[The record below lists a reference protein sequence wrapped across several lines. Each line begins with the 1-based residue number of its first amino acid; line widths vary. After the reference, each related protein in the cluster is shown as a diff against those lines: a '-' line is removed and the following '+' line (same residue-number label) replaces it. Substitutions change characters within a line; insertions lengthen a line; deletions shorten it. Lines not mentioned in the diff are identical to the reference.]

1 MVNQQGFYYE
11 ETDKFVLIYKDS
23 KTLNDAI
30 RKLSDYFGLDQSNFI
45 TNGLNKNSFSVSKA
59 YKSEDL
65 KYIQSVID
73 RYGDCP
79 MGLKFKMLLEAEIEK
94 KSWASLTIKK
104 FEKDK
109 NWELKVE
116 NHELHFS

>member
-1 MVNQQGFYYE
+1 MVNEQGFYYE
-11 ETDKFVLIYKDS
+11 ESDKFVLVYKDS
-23 KTLNDAI
+23 KTLNEAI
-30 RKLSDYFGLDQSNFI
+30 TKISNHFDFDLSKFFTDE
-45 TNGLNKNSFSVSKA
+45 LNKNSFSVSKA

-65 KYIQSVID
+65 EYIKSVID

-79 MGLKFKMLLEAEIEK
+79 MGLKFKILLEYEIER
-94 KSWASLTIKK
+94 KSWISLTIKK

-116 NHELHFS
+116 NYELHFS